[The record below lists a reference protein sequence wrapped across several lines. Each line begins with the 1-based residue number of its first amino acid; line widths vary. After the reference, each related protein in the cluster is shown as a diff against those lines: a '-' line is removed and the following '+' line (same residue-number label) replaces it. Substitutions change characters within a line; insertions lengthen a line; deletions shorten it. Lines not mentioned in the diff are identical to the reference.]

1 MSSSKRLKHSSACWA
16 CCRQV
21 DGVDMTG
28 GEQGH
33 PVMSSAFQRFPLA
46 GSATHA
52 AKSPHQCHPTT
63 HALSSVWGC
72 PMHCND
78 IPQKNTSIAT
88 LVTHGHH
95 IFWCFCIDLKHQ
107 LDIYLIWWTLK
118 CCDARILVTYGRW
131 CSFRLSVE
139 DKLQEGDD
147 TLTRQKTLKNA
158 VC

>member
-28 GEQGH
+28 GGQGH
-33 PVMSSAFQRFPLA
+33 TEPP
-46 GSATHA
+46 
-52 AKSPHQCHPTT
+52 CHVLSLPKVPPGRVSYTCCQKPPPTPPPQ
-63 HALSSVWGC
+63 HALSSVWY
-72 PMHCND
+72 PPK
-78 IPQKNTSIAT
+78 ISIAT

-139 DKLQEGDD
+139 DKLREGDD